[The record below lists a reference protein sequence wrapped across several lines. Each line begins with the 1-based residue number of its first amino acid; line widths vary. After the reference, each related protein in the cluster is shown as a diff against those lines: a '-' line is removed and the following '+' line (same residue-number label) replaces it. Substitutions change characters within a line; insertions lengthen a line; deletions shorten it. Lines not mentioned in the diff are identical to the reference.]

1 MYKPKVAILL
11 LAAGNSS
18 RLGQPKQL
26 LKWKSSNLLQHAIDT
41 VKKVQSNS
49 VILVLGANYQE
60 IISEINTN
68 SIHVV
73 NNKTWQNGLGN
84 SIAVGV
90 NYIKKVF
97 PETEAILISLADQ
110 PLITEAYLSKMISE
124 FNICKKQIIATA
136 YKNNRLGVPALFD
149 KEYFEELMQL
159 NNDEGAKHIIKK
171 HEQVV
176 SYIETSQMF
185 SDIDTLESYEI
196 LYKQHH

>member
-1 MYKPKVAILL
+1 MHKPKVAILL

-41 VKKVQSNS
+41 VKKVQSDS
-49 VILVLGANYQE
+49 VLIVLGANYQE

-110 PLITEAYLSKMISE
+110 PLITEVYLSKMISE
-124 FNICKKQIIATA
+124 FNICKKQIFATD

>member
-26 LKWKSSNLLQHAIDT
+26 LKWKSSNLLQHAIDA
-41 VKKVQSNS
+41 VKKVQLNS

-73 NNKTWQNGLGN
+73 NNKTWQKGLGN

-110 PLITEAYLSKMISE
+110 PLITETYLSKMISE
-124 FNICKKQIIATA
+124 FNIEKKQIIATA

-171 HEQVV
+171 HQQVV
-176 SYIETSQMF
+176 RFKEASQMF
-185 SDIDTLESYEI
+185 SDIDTLESYKM

>member
-1 MYKPKVAILL
+1 MHKPKVAILL

-18 RLGQPKQL
+18 RLGQAKQL
-26 LKWKSSNLLQHAIDT
+26 LKWKSSNLLQHVIDT
-41 VKKVQSNS
+41 IKKVQSDS
-49 VILVLGANYQE
+49 MILVLGANYQE
-60 IISEINTN
+60 IISEIKTN

-90 NYIKKVF
+90 KYIEKFF

-124 FNICKKQIIATA
+124 FNIDKKQIIATV

-159 NNDEGAKHIIKK
+159 NNDEGAKHIIKN

>member
-1 MYKPKVAILL
+1 MHKPKVAILL

-41 VKKVQSNS
+41 VKKVQSDS

-73 NNKTWQNGLGN
+73 NNKTWQKGLGN

-90 NYIKKVF
+90 NYIKKVI

-110 PLITEAYLSKMISE
+110 PLITETYLSKMISE
-124 FNICKKQIIATA
+124 FNIEKKQIIATA

-171 HEQVV
+171 HQQVV
-176 SYIETSQMF
+176 RFKEASQMF
-185 SDIDTLESYEI
+185 SDIDTLESYKM